1 MKVIKLLFLVSII
14 FLAGCEKT
22 ETFNNTDT
30 QVGHSRVTFFV
41 DLQLKGNAIM
51 SIVSGSAFTDPGVIA
66 KENGQD
72 VPVTTSGTVNTSQ
85 AGSYTINYS
94 ATNKDGFTKSVSRQ
108 VFVLPSAEQAGVD
121 LSGTYLPIGGAPANA
136 TIAKVAPG
144 VYSTSNC
151 WGGGSAAVIPAFFIC
166 VDGASVILPLQNSV
180 AGRIQSEG
188 PGTYVAGLITWTIT
202 RLDFGSGPLT
212 VQKKWQKI

>member
-1 MKVIKLLFLVSII
+1 M
-14 FLAGCEKT
+14 
-22 ETFNNTDT
+22 
-30 QVGHSRVTFFV
+30 
-41 DLQLKGNAIM
+41 
-51 SIVSGSAFTDPGVIA
+51 
-66 KENGQD
+66 
-72 VPVTTSGTVNTSQ
+72 
-85 AGSYTINYS
+85 GSYTLNYS

-108 VFVLPSAEQAGVD
+108 VFVLPAAEQAGVD

-136 TIAKVAPG
+136 VILKVAPG

-151 WGGGSAAVIPAFFIC
+151 WGGGSTAVIPAFFIC

-188 PGTYVAGLITWTIT
+188 AGTYVAGLITWTIT
-202 RLDFGSGPLT
+202 RLDFGTGPLT